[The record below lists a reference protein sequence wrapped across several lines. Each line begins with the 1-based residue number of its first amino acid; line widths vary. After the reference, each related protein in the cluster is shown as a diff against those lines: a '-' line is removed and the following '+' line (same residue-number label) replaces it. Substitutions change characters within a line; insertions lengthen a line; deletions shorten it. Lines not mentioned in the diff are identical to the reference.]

1 MASAALARAASPLHG
16 GLISLRRSP
25 PAATAARLPEELRAV
40 IDLYYWTTPNGHK
53 ITIALEELGLPTGF
67 AR

>member
-1 MASAALARAASPLHG
+1 M
-16 GLISLRRSP
+16 
-25 PAATAARLPEELRAV
+25 

-53 ITIALEELGLPTGF
+53 ITEESKRILFGQTATAV